1 MIARTTV
8 FLATMML
15 APAVWSAAASRQEP
29 PPAEARPE
37 EGAATEDSPSQPPP
51 ELQSDFVVRDYKIR
65 PAKLYKGLLESLKA
79 DAFPPEVVD
88 EPKRTVKTSFV
99 DFKQSDY
106 ELQVGEAPRRIGGG
120 YHVMQLIKIKMG
132 KVSLECVVGPSE
144 SGAELKV
151 RARILVAGID
161 RVKRVHVLVDRRS
174 TGVIEADVI
183 HKLEARLGLE
193 PL

>member
-1 MIARTTV
+1 MIARTALL
-8 FLATMML
+8 LATMTL
-15 APAVWSAAASRQEP
+15 APAVWSAAAAPQEP
-29 PPAEARPE
+29 PPAGTGQG
-37 EGAATEDSPSQPPP
+37 EGATTEASPSQPPP
-51 ELQSDFVVRDYKIR
+51 ELQSVFVERVYKIR
-65 PAKLYKGLLESLKA
+65 PAKLYKELLESLTA
-79 DAFPPEVVD
+79 DGFPPEVVD

-106 ELQVGEAPRRIGGG
+106 ELQVGEPPPRMGGG
-120 YHVMQLIKIKMG
+120 YHVMQLIKIKLG

-144 SGAELKV
+144 GGAELKV